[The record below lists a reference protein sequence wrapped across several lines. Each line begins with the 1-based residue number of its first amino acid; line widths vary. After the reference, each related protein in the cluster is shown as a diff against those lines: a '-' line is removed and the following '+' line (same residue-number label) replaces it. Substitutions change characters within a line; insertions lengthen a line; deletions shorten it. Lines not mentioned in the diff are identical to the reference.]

1 MIQNQVLSSLFILI
15 LLLVLYLFQ
24 IFQRVKLV
32 YLFRSFG
39 YHFRNILLPYNSD
52 DLSVASSGTSVIN
65 YFHYFYIFFFLLING
80 VIISYYG
87 AWLEGGDLK
96 LNKISYD
103 LFMSY
108 FKFNSLILVTL
119 FIRFV
124 LIRFVLELFINYK
137 LKFLFYKNFI
147 ISIIIGL
154 LMFINFVVYNLNP
167 SYETSYL
174 FSTFLVLFILHFIFQ
189 TKNYLSYFVKLKVKE
204 VMYFIL
210 YLCAFKLAPW
220 IWLYSVTPIK

>member
-32 YLFRSFG
+32 YLFRSFS

-52 DLSVASSGTSVIN
+52 DLSISGSGTSVIN

-87 AWLEGGDLK
+87 AWLEGGDLR

-108 FKFNSLILVTL
+108 FKFNLLILITL
-119 FIRFV
+119 FIRFL

-147 ISIIIGL
+147 INIIIGL
-154 LMFINFVVYNLNP
+154 LMFINFVIYNLNP

>member
-15 LLLVLYLFQ
+15 LLLVFYLFQ

-52 DLSVASSGTSVIN
+52 DLNVSSSGTSVIN

-108 FKFNSLILVTL
+108 FKFNLLILITL
-119 FIRFV
+119 FIRFL

-154 LMFINFVVYNLNP
+154 LMFINFVIYNLNP

>member
-15 LLLVLYLFQ
+15 LLLVFYLFQ